1 VFHKPALYQGTT
13 SVLPKGAEKR
23 RVLIPEGFGHGALD
37 IDETHS
43 WPLNEREVASA
54 DRGVNGMALKKSSPE
69 SGRTDVEA
77 YLARVPEPA
86 RTTLE
91 KVRAMIRAAAPKE
104 ATEAISY
111 KIPSFQYKGALV
123 WYAAF
128 KKHCSFFP
136 MDHSLEEEFAEE
148 LKDYKTSKGTIQF
161 PVDKPLSKKLVTR
174 IVKARVALNEMK
186 ALGQGAPPR

>member
-1 VFHKPALYQGTT
+1 
-13 SVLPKGAEKR
+13 
-23 RVLIPEGFGHGALD
+23 
-37 IDETHS
+37 
-43 WPLNEREVASA
+43 
-54 DRGVNGMALKKSSPE
+54 MAVKKSPE
-69 SGRTDVEA
+69 SGKAEVEA

-91 KVRAMIRAAAPKE
+91 KMRAMIRAAAPKD

-111 KIPSFQYKGALV
+111 GIPSFQYKGALV

-148 LKDYKTSKGTIQF
+148 LRKYKTLKGTIQY
-161 PVDKPLSKKLVTR
+161 PMDEALSKKLVTR
-174 IVKARVALNEMK
+174 IVKARVALNKTK
-186 ALGQGAPPR
+186 AE